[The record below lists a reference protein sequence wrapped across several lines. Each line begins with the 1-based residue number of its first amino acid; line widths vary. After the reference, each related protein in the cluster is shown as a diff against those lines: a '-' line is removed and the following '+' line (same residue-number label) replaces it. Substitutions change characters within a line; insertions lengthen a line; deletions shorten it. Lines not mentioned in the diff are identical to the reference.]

1 MLLGCI
7 ADDFTGATDL
17 ANMLVRGGMRTIQT
31 IGVPARPLGQEV
43 DAVVVALKSRTIPAA
58 EAVAQ
63 SLAAL
68 DWLKQTGCDQVY
80 FKYCST
86 FDSTPLGNIGPVTDA
101 LMNALETSFTIACPA
116 FPEAGRTICR
126 GHLFVGN
133 VLLSESGMKDHPLT
147 PMTDANLVRVLQ
159 AQTQRKVGLIAY
171 DTLAQGPA
179 ALRERIAVLRR
190 DGFAIAIV
198 DALAEADLHCI
209 AEGCSDL
216 PFVTAGSGVGLGI
229 AEHHR
234 RTGRLGHAASA
245 AALPRIAAYSAILS
259 GSCSVATN
267 GQVAHWMQTRP
278 ALRIDPLRL
287 AAGLPVVQEALAWAS
302 TRLQSGPVLIYAT
315 SMPQEVKAVQ
325 RELGVD
331 RAGALIEQAL
341 AQVAEGLVAAGVRK
355 LVVAGG
361 ETSGA
366 VVGALGIR
374 ALRIGPQIDPGVPW
388 TESLDD
394 EPIALALKSGNFGSV
409 DFFSKALQQIEQHHA

>member
-31 IGVPARPLGQEV
+31 IGVPARPLGREV
-43 DAVVVALKSRTIPAA
+43 DAVVVALKSRNIPAP

-68 DWLKQTGCDQVY
+68 EWLKQAGCNQFY

-86 FDSTPLGNIGPVTDA
+86 FDSTPCGNIGPVTDA
-101 LMNALETSFTIACPA
+101 LMNALGTNFTIACPA
-116 FPEAGRTICR
+116 FPEAGRTICH
-126 GHLFVGN
+126 GHLFVGDA
-133 VLLSESGMKDHPLT
+133 LLSELGMKDHPLT

-171 DTLAQGPA
+171 DTLAQGPE
-179 ALRERIAVLRR
+179 ALRERIAVLKR
-190 DGFAIAIV
+190 DGFTMAIV

-216 PFVTAGSGVGLGI
+216 PLVTAGSGLGLGI
-229 AEHHR
+229 AQHHR
-234 RTGRLGHAASA
+234 RTGRLGDAASA
-245 AALPRIAAYSAILS
+245 SALPRVGGYSAVLS

-267 GQVAHWMQTRP
+267 GQVAHWLQARP
-278 ALRIDPLRL
+278 ALRIDPLRI
-287 AAGLPVVQEALAWAS
+287 AAGLPVAQEALAWAS
-302 TRLQSGPVLIYAT
+302 KLLQSEPVLIYAT
-315 SMPQEVKAVQ
+315 STPQDVKAVQ
-325 RELGVD
+325 RELGVA
-331 RAGALIEQAL
+331 RAGALVEQAL
-341 AQVAEGLVAAGVRK
+341 AQIAEGLVAAGVRR

-374 ALRIGPQIDPGVPW
+374 GLRIGPQIDPGVPW
-388 TESLDD
+388 TES
-394 EPIALALKSGNFGSV
+394 S
-409 DFFSKALQQIEQHHA
+409 

>member
-31 IGVPARPLGQEV
+31 IGVPARSLDQEV

-68 DWLKQTGCDQVY
+68 DWLKRAGCGQVY

-101 LMNALETSFTIACPA
+101 LMSALGTNFTVACSA
-116 FPEAGRTICR
+116 FPEAGRTICH
-126 GHLFVGN
+126 GHLFVGDA
-133 VLLSESGMKDHPLT
+133 LLSESGMKDHPLT

-159 AQTQRKVGLIAY
+159 AQTERKVGLIAY
-171 DTLAQGPA
+171 DTLAQGPD
-179 ALRERIAVLRR
+179 ALRERIAVLKR

-198 DALAEADLHCI
+198 DALAEADLHCL

-216 PFVTAGSGVGLGI
+216 PLVTAGSGLGLGI

-234 RTGRLGHAASA
+234 RTGRLGDAASA
-245 AALPRIAAYSAILS
+245 AALPKVPGYSAVLS

-267 GQVAHWMQTRP
+267 DQVAHWLQTRP

-287 AAGLPVVQEALAWAS
+287 AAGFPVAQEALAWANK
-302 TRLQSGPVLIYAT
+302 RLQSEPVLIYAT
-315 SMPQEVKAVQ
+315 STPQEVKTVQ
-325 RELGVD
+325 QELGVG

-341 AQVAEGLVAAGVRK
+341 AQIAQGLVTAGVRR

-374 ALRIGPQIDPGVPW
+374 GLRIGPQIDPGVPW

-394 EPIALALKSGNFGSV
+394 KPIALALKSGNFGSL
-409 DFFSKALQQIEQHHA
+409 DFFSKALKQIEQRHA